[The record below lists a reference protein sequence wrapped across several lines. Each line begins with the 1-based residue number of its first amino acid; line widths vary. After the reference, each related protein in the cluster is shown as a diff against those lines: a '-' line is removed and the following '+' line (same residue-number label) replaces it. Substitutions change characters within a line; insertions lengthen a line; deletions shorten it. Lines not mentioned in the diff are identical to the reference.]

1 MMSKTIEDICTTLHE
16 IRREKKVSLNVMAD
30 LADIDKSTL
39 SKYERG
45 LKLPKLDTLEK
56 WSNTLGYTVSINL
69 HKALVEVEA

>member
-1 MMSKTIEDICTTLHE
+1 MSKTIEDICTTLHE

>member
-1 MMSKTIEDICTTLHE
+1 MSKTIEDICTTLHD

>member
-1 MMSKTIEDICTTLHE
+1 MSNKTIEDICTTLHD
-16 IRREKKVSLNVMAD
+16 IRREKKVSLNMMAD

>member
-1 MMSKTIEDICTTLHE
+1 MSNKTIEDICTTLHD

>member
-1 MMSKTIEDICTTLHE
+1 MSNKTIEDICTTLHD
-16 IRREKKVSLNVMAD
+16 IRKEKKVSLNVMAD